1 MAGSSVVTATVLR
14 RLRLDEVGNTLVLF
28 PAAVLI
34 VLGLGALALDSATVF
49 LGQRRLVDVAA
60 TVAND
65 ALAAVDP
72 DAFFAQEAGEV
83 AVPLDPA
90 RAQARLV
97 AIVAA
102 QVPDR
107 SLEGLECVFEAL
119 ESGPPTRVEVRCTAQ
134 VRPILAPVWPGAPD
148 VRPIQAR
155 EAAIGVQR

>member
-1 MAGSSVVTATVLR
+1 MSTPLLR
-14 RLRLDEVGNTLVLF
+14 RLRREEVGNTLVLF

-60 TVAND
+60 AIAND

-72 DAFFAQEAGEV
+72 DAFFGQAPG
-83 AVPLDPA
+83 AVQVPIDPL
-90 RAQARLV
+90 RAEQRLG

-107 SLEGLECVFEAL
+107 SLEDLGCAFEAL
-119 ESGPPTRVEVRCTAQ
+119 DSGPPTRVVVRCTAT

-155 EAAIGVQR
+155 EVAVGVQR